1 VAALSVSVHEFPAE
15 APATIFP
22 ERGAYCFWYRPRT
35 EKGDTRVTVPELGL
49 SRHRICRDHVLVFPP
64 LLPVHGQWERA
75 EGRVARFS
83 FAPRFIE
90 AVSSEVGLPL
100 RGLKRFWHAFFS
112 IDHRIE
118 ALCWLLMEET
128 ESRCP
133 HGPSYFEGLAH
144 ALAVGVLSTVRDQ
157 PRGGRWPWAV
167 PPGIHRAVQS
177 LETDFARDLSLAELA
192 AQAQLSRSH
201 FAQAFRQLTGH
212 APHQYLLRVRLSHA
226 RRMLAQE
233 NQVMSLSEIATVC
246 GCFDQAHLRRQF
258 RRAFATTLTAFRH
271 RQRRL

>member
-1 VAALSVSVHEFPAE
+1 VAALSVSVHEFPAD

-49 SRHRICRDHVLVFPP
+49 SRHRICRDHVLIFPP
-64 LLPVHGQWERA
+64 LLPVRGQWEGA
-75 EGRVARFS
+75 DGRVARFS

-90 AVSSEVGLPL
+90 AVSSEVGLPT

-112 IDHRIE
+112 IDHRLE

-133 HGPSYFEGLAH
+133 HGQSYFGGLAH

-157 PRGGRWPWAV
+157 PRGGRRPWAV
-167 PPGIHRAVQS
+167 PAGIHRAVQS
-177 LETDFARDLSLAELA
+177 LETDFARNLSLAELEHSDLKPGTSVQVDLLPGCCRPSPAEPRPFRAGFSA
-192 AQAQLSRSH
+192 ADRPRAAPIPAAGAPEPR
-201 FAQAFRQLTGH
+201 APNVGARKRGH
-212 APHQYLLRVRLSHA
+212 VAERNRGGVRL
-226 RRMLAQE
+226 
-233 NQVMSLSEIATVC
+233 
-246 GCFDQAHLRRQF
+246 F
-258 RRAFATTLTAFRH
+258 
-271 RQRRL
+271 